1 MLDHH
6 HTICLTLA
14 ESIIHHM
21 PETEMLR
28 HLDDTSPGPD
38 RVTLGLSDLDPQ
50 PLEEGVV
57 GVHHF
62 TGHHTLLGPELPTLD
77 PVREDEKGAGA
88 EILDQAEGGN
98 YLVNQFCGGMAHNR
112 RGH

>member
-1 MLDHH
+1 
-6 HTICLTLA
+6 
-14 ESIIHHM
+14 M

-38 RVTLGLSDLDPQ
+38 RVTLCIPDLDPH

-77 PVREDEKGAGA
+77 PIREDEKGAGA

-98 YLVNQFCGGMAHNR
+98 YLVNQFCRGMAHNR